1 MEDNC
6 VGMSDIRVLRSR
18 YHSTVR
24 SFLLNRHQSVWKNL
38 ESISTSITS
47 NQQQQHQ
54 HQHPWW
60 TSSSSTKSDHYQ
72 LNSLDSKLKILRIT
86 FLTSLNNQPN
96 SLKNKL
102 PSDLRQLINRPSDKL
117 IITIL
122 NSFTASDSADLTS
135 KQHDLQLTVPQ
146 PSSSLQNLHP
156 SVVNSILLASL
167 KLGCIQ
173 LSKSIAE
180 AWLGSLEDQ
189 TLNYL
194 ERIFAKQQQRDDDD
208 RGLVKLRSDLDNRVD
223 EEGSKEL
230 FHSYLLLIEI
240 YSIKILGESEEW
252 ELALEFV
259 NGQSNSSGGILPA
272 RRVQII
278 VDSINRHRESKI
290 KYSRLLQQRQREQ
303 QARREESARRMK
315 SLSNQSHLDCSS
327 SSSSSLSSSSSNPKR
342 STVDSSLSSSSL
354 EKQSKQKR
362 QTDQSLGNVH
372 PGLQPHH
379 HTHPGRSNAVK
390 KAGNGEAMEEDQ
402 EVENTSGRG
411 FTRIRTELSNYLN
424 PPPPSSSNQSRR
436 RRTRPEKDQILLPNR
451 EIQRNGAVAEKLRD
465 RLLKLVKTIFFR
477 LKLSEQGGVAGQR
490 DDPKVKSNTVRVIL
504 LIVLK
509 NLLRGINLIVFIRF
523 WILVYSKIYK
533 SKKTFLLFKKIK
545 G

>member
-1 MEDNC
+1 
-6 VGMSDIRVLRSR
+6 
-18 YHSTVR
+18 
-24 SFLLNRHQSVWKNL
+24 
-38 ESISTSITS
+38 
-47 NQQQQHQ
+47 
-54 HQHPWW
+54 
-60 TSSSSTKSDHYQ
+60 
-72 LNSLDSKLKILRIT
+72 
-86 FLTSLNNQPN
+86 
-96 SLKNKL
+96 
-102 PSDLRQLINRPSDKL
+102 
-117 IITIL
+117 
-122 NSFTASDSADLTS
+122 
-135 KQHDLQLTVPQ
+135 
-146 PSSSLQNLHP
+146 
-156 SVVNSILLASL
+156 
-167 KLGCIQ
+167 
-173 LSKSIAE
+173 
-180 AWLGSLEDQ
+180 
-189 TLNYL
+189 
-194 ERIFAKQQQRDDDD
+194 
-208 RGLVKLRSDLDNRVD
+208 
-223 EEGSKEL
+223 
-230 FHSYLLLIEI
+230 
-240 YSIKILGESEEW
+240 
-252 ELALEFV
+252 
-259 NGQSNSSGGILPA
+259 
-272 RRVQII
+272 
-278 VDSINRHRESKI
+278 
-290 KYSRLLQQRQREQ
+290 
-303 QARREESARRMK
+303 MK